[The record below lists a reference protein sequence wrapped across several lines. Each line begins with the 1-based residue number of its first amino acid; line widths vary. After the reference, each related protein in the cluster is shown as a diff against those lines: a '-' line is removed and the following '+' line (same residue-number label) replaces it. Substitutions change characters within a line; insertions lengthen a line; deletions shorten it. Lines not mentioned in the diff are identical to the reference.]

1 MKLCITSTGNTLEST
16 FEQRFGRCPYFI
28 IYDTDSKEFDAIENT
43 NGDSAHGA
51 GIGSAQEVVSK
62 NIDVVIS
69 GNMWPNAKQVLD
81 GENIK
86 VYKGTGSTVLE
97 NIELF
102 EKNELSEI
110 TQAGKPHQG
119 M

>member
-1 MKLCITSTGNTLEST
+1 MKLCITSTGNTLESN
-16 FEQRFGRCPYFI
+16 FEQRFGRSPYFI
-28 IYDTDSKEFDAIENT
+28 IYDTDSKEFSVIDNT

-51 GIGSAQEVVSK
+51 GIGSAQTVISQ
-62 NIDVVIS
+62 NIDAVIS
-69 GNMWPNAKQVLD
+69 GNMGPNAKQVLD

-86 VYKGTGSTVLE
+86 IYKGTANTVLE

-110 TQAGKPHQG
+110 KQPGQPHHG